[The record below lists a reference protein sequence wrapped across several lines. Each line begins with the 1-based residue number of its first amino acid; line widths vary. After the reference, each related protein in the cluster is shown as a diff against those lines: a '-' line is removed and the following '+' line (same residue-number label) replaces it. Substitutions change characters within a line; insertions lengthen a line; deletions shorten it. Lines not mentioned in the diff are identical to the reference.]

1 MLVSRHDRRDL
12 RFTVAGLLVF
22 TGISAVLV
30 AVWLPNFRVQFETAK
45 SHRITEATKHFLGH
59 VEREE
64 ITELAEQLSIGA
76 NPNATARIMWGDRM
90 VSASALNIALRK
102 GNDGIVQM
110 LLNAGADPNLSVP
123 QAPLLTALERRANVL
138 DKQKLGA
145 ILLKSG
151 ANLRTNLTISDTML
165 AEKLPDA
172 VAILKQH
179 GIEYG
184 LREMCIAG
192 DIELLKKHLA
202 ALLQVNSTPIRAYR
216 GSSTLLGIAIQNQH
230 TEMAVWLLK
239 SDASTDVNDVHQA
252 NAIHL
257 AAAHN
262 CVDLLP
268 PLVLASCNVN
278 AGDCTGDT
286 PLNYAIPNSEP
297 ATIAALIDLGADV
310 LKFNAELGVYPIHQ
324 AAERYYRA
332 HSQNSG
338 AADAD
343 RIVIELLAAGADEK
357 QLDASGRTAV
367 ERTRE
372 LRGSFERL
380 CDSNATTN

>member
-1 MLVSRHDRRDL
+1 M
-12 RFTVAGLLVF
+12 
-22 TGISAVLV
+22 
-30 AVWLPNFRVQFETAK
+30 Q
-45 SHRITEATKHFLGH
+45 
-59 VEREE
+59 
-64 ITELAEQLSIGA
+64 
-76 NPNATARIMWGDRM
+76 
-90 VSASALNIALRK
+90 ASN
-102 GNDGIVQM
+102 Q
-110 LLNAGADPNLSVP
+110 
-123 QAPLLTALERRANVL
+123 
-138 DKQKLGA
+138 
-145 ILLKSG
+145 
-151 ANLRTNLTISDTML
+151 TISDTML

-202 ALLQVNSTPIRAYR
+202 APLQENSTHVRAYH
-216 GSSTLLGIAIQNQH
+216 GSSTLLGIAILNSH

-239 SDASTDVNDVHQA
+239 SGASTNVDDVHQA

-257 AAAHN
+257 AAARN
-262 CVDLLP
+262 CVDLLQ
-268 PLVLASCNVN
+268 PLVLAGCNIN

-310 LKFNAELGVYPIHQ
+310 LKFNEELGVYPIHQ

-332 HSQNSG
+332 HTQNSS

-367 ERTRE
+367 DRTRE
-372 LRGSFERL
+372 LRASFERL
-380 CDSNATTN
+380 CNSNAATN

>member
-12 RFTVAGLLVF
+12 RFTIPGLLVV
-22 TGISAVLV
+22 TGLSAVLV
-30 AVWLPNFRVQFETAK
+30 ALWLPNVRMQFEIAEA
-45 SHRITEATKHFLGH
+45 HRITEATKHLLGH

-64 ITELAEQLSIGA
+64 VTELAEQLSIGA
-76 NPNATARIMWGDRM
+76 DPNANARIMWDDRM
-90 VSASALNIALRK
+90 VSASALNIAIRN
-102 GNDGIVQM
+102 GNDGIVQV
-110 LLNAGADPNLSVP
+110 LLDAGADPNLSVP
-123 QAPLLTALERRANVL
+123 QAPLLTALERKANVS
-138 DKQKLGA
+138 DKQKLVT
-145 ILLKSG
+145 LLLNSG
-151 ANLRTNLTISDTML
+151 AQLQRFSDIML
-165 AEKLPDA
+165 AEQLPDV

-192 DIELLKKHLA
+192 DIESLKKHLA
-202 ALLQVNSTPIRAYR
+202 VPIREDSTHIRAYH
-216 GSSTLLGIAIQNQH
+216 GSSKLLEIAILNAH
-230 TEMAVWLLK
+230 IEMAVWLLK
-239 SDASTDVNDVHQA
+239 SGASTDVDDVHQA

-262 CVDLLP
+262 CVDLLQ
-268 PLVLASCNVN
+268 PLVLAGCNIN

-310 LKFNAELGVYPIHQ
+310 LKFNEELGVYPIHQ

-332 HSQNSG
+332 HSQTSG
-338 AADAD
+338 VIDAD

-357 QLDASGRTAV
+357 QFDASGRTAV
-367 ERTRE
+367 DRTRE
-372 LRGSFERL
+372 LRASFERL
-380 CDSNATTN
+380 CDSNSATK